1 MGRMVGSTTQ
11 YAFLPGQ
18 TYSNAYTY
26 DAASNRTGFTAPD
39 GSTATYVY
47 DTLNRLATLTDS
59 QTGQF
64 GFSYDALSR
73 RTGLTRPNGVNTSYN
88 FDSLSRLASVLHKAG
103 TTTLDGAG
111 YAYDNAGNRTSKTNY
126 LNNITEQYTYDPL
139 YQLTQVTQGLTT
151 TESYSYDPVGNR
163 LSSLGMS
170 PYAYNS
176 SNELTSTPS
185 ATFTYD
191 NNGNTT
197 SKADT
202 NGTTSYTWDFENRLT
217 AVTLPGASGTSSFK
231 YDPFGRRIQKSSSV
245 GTTNY
250 LHEGS
255 NTFADVDGAGNLVGR
270 YTQGAGIDEPLA
282 QLRSGTVG
290 YYDQD
295 GLGSVTTLS
304 SATGTIGNSYTYDS
318 FGNLVASSGSSASPF
333 QYTGRDSDS
342 ETGLRY
348 YRTRF
353 YDPITGRF
361 ISEDLIRFLGG
372 LNFYDYA
379 RDNPIRF
386 TDPLGFSAQDVQTIL
401 ARFKICVDQ
410 LNASMER
417 RPGSGYWNG
426 VRNNLD
432 STVTLGRTYSGCT
445 RQADLTASCIN
456 LPPKAYDDHW
466 NCTVISTHFG
476 FHHITKCT
484 SSNPGDPAVYLDP
497 WTNTSS
503 TGP

>member
-1 MGRMVGSTTQ
+1 
-11 YAFLPGQ
+11 
-18 TYSNAYTY
+18 
-26 DAASNRTGFTAPD
+26 
-39 GSTATYVY
+39 
-47 DTLNRLATLTDS
+47 LNRLATLTDS

-73 RTGLTRPNGVNTSYN
+73 RTALTRPNGVNTSYN

-126 LNNITEQYTYDPL
+126 LNNVTEQYTYDPL

-151 TESYSYDPVGNR
+151 TESYAYDPVGNR

-197 SKADT
+197 SKADAS
-202 NGTTSYTWDFENRLT
+202 GTTSYAWDFENRLT
-217 AVTLPGASGTSSFK
+217 TVTLPGTSGTVAFK
-231 YDPFGRRIQKSSSV
+231 YDPFGRRIQKSSSSA
-245 GTTNY
+245 TTNY
-250 LHEGS
+250 LYEGS
-255 NTFADVDGAGNLVGR
+255 NSIADLDAAGNLVAR

-304 SATGTIGNSYTYDS
+304 GATVTIGNSYTYDA
-318 FGNLVASSGSSASPF
+318 FGNLIASAGSDASPF
-333 QYTGRDSDS
+333 QYTGRDFDS

-348 YRTRF
+348 YRARY
-353 YDPITGRF
+353 YDPSTGRF
-361 ISEDLIRFLGG
+361 ISSDPLQFGAG
-372 LNFYDYA
+372 PNFYTYVSND
-379 RDNPIRF
+379 PIGHI
-386 TDPLGFSAQDVQTIL
+386 DPTGLVAQ
-401 ARFKICVDQ
+401 K
-410 LNASMER
+410 
-417 RPGSGYWNG
+417 G
-426 VRNNLD
+426 
-432 STVTLGRTYSGCT
+432 
-445 RQADLTASCIN
+445 
-456 LPPKAYDDHW
+456 PP
-466 NCTVISTHFG
+466 
-476 FHHITKCT
+476 
-484 SSNPGDPAVYLDP
+484 VYKP
-497 WTNTSS
+497 R
-503 TGP
+503 